1 MTAGRSISRWSFQ
14 AAVAILLVSSTALAQ
29 GTTGAAAIGGVVKD
43 ASGAVIPG
51 VSVEAAGPA
60 LIEKARSV
68 VTDGQGQYKIIEL
81 PPGVYSVTFSLT
93 GFQTF
98 KREGIELTAN
108 FTASVNAEMR
118 LGELQETVTVSGG
131 TPLVDVQSVVV
142 QQVISRDLLDTV
154 PTNKSLLAFA
164 ALTPALIVPTTAQ
177 DVGGSK
183 GEFSVR
189 LTVAGGKPGGERL
202 LPSGMY

>member
-1 MTAGRSISRWSFQ
+1 
-14 AAVAILLVSSTALAQ
+14 
-29 GTTGAAAIGGVVKD
+29 
-43 ASGAVIPG
+43 
-51 VSVEAAGPA
+51 
-60 LIEKARSV
+60 
-68 VTDGQGQYKIIEL
+68 
-81 PPGVYSVTFSLT
+81 VTFSLT

-189 LTVAGGKPGGERL
+189 MTVHGGKPGDQRL
-202 LPSGMY
+202 LQDGMNYNSMEGGGTGRGFFINPAGASEFTIEQGAGSAEYSGGGININLIPKSGGNKYETYFFTN